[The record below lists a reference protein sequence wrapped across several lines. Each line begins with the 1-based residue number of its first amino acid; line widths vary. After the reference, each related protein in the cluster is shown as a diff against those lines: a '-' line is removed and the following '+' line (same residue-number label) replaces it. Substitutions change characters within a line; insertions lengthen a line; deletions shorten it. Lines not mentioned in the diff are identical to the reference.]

1 MKKRKIKPKT
11 QLEKIIQII
20 QPELLKVQ
28 SVKTIQENNS
38 VAKDSI
44 SNRAYK
50 NRKNVLT
57 KQMID
62 RVVIKGSLWKWK
74 GLLHGVLKKA
84 IVDWN

>member
-62 RVVIKGSLWKWK
+62 RVVIKGSL
-74 GLLHGVLKKA
+74 
-84 IVDWN
+84 

>member
-20 QPELLKVQ
+20 QPELLEVQ

-62 RVVIKGSLWKWK
+62 RVVIKGSL
-74 GLLHGVLKKA
+74 
-84 IVDWN
+84 